1 VIEDRLRALLSEAVA
16 AAAPALGLEPP
27 FPEPELQRPRKK
39 GFGDFTTNVAMVA
52 ASDGGRDPR
61 ATAAA
66 IVGELPSAP
75 FLAKAEVAGPG
86 FINLWTTDA
95 WLHDVLRQI
104 VHEGERY
111 GGGTSTGKRI
121 QVEFV
126 SANPTG
132 PLTIGHA
139 RNAAIG
145 DALARLL
152 TFAGH
157 EVEREYYFNDAG
169 GQMDRFGASVEARY
183 LQLLGH
189 HAEMPDDGYHGDYVI
204 DLARDIL
211 EAEGPGLADRPP
223 EERFVRLREE
233 GAGRAMAQIRATLER
248 FGVAFDTYFLE
259 ASLVDKGEI
268 EQAIERLREAGSVY
282 DAEGATWFRS
292 TAFGDDKDRVA
303 IRSDGTH
310 TYFGADIAY
319 VLDKFSRGFD
329 HLIYVWG
336 ADHHG
341 DIARVK
347 GAATALGFDAERVEI
362 VMYQFVSFLRGGQPV
377 KMSKRAGTFVSLDEL
392 IDEVG
397 TDAARFHLL
406 LFSNDRPMNFDIAEV
421 ARQTLENPVYYVQ
434 YGHARIAS
442 ILRKAREEGIE
453 LGPVEDADLALLAS
467 EPEQDLLRALADM
480 PGLIAMAAEQRA
492 PHRLTH
498 AAQDL
503 AATFHRF
510 YTACRVVSDDAALTQ
525 ARLWLSWATK
535 RVLANILGLVGVSA
549 PESMGRLE
557 GSQLEGSRPDGTGPD
572 AEGPDG

>member
-1 VIEDRLRALLSEAVA
+1 LFL
-16 AAAPALGLEPP
+16 
-27 FPEPELQRPRKK
+27 RPRQK
-39 GFGDFTTNVAMVA
+39 GFGDFTTNVAMVL
-52 ASDGGRDPR
+52 ASQAGADPR
-61 ATAAA
+61 KTAAA
-66 IVGELPSAP
+66 VVEALAPAP

-86 FINLWTTDA
+86 FINVWTTDD
-95 WLHDVLRQI
+95 WLHDVVRQI
-104 VHEGERY
+104 VRDGDRY
-111 GGGTSTGKRI
+111 GAGAPTGQRI

-157 EVEREYYFNDAG
+157 DVEREYYFNDAG

-183 LQLLGH
+183 LQLLDRE
-189 HAEMPDDGYHGDYVI
+189 AQVPEDGYHGEYVV

-211 EAEGPGLADRPP
+211 DAEGPGLADLQP
-223 EERFVRLREE
+223 EERFVRLRAE
-233 GAGRAMAQIRATLER
+233 GARRAMAQIRVTLER
-248 FGVAFDTYFLE
+248 FGVAFDTFFLE
-259 ASLVDKGEI
+259 ASLVERGEI
-268 EQAIERLREAGSVY
+268 VQAIERLRESGVVY

-292 TAFGDDKDRVA
+292 TAFGDDKDRPA

-310 TYFGADIAY
+310 TYFAADIAY

-341 DIARVK
+341 HIVRVK
-347 GAATALGFDAERVEI
+347 GAASALGFDPDRVEI
-362 VMYQFVSFLRGGQPV
+362 VLYQFVSFLRGGEPV
-377 KMSKRAGTFVSLDEL
+377 KMSKRAGTFVSLDDL
-392 IDEVG
+392 IAEVG
-397 TDAARFHLL
+397 ADAARFHLL

-442 ILRKAREEGIE
+442 ILRKAAEEGVE
-453 LGPVEDADLALLAS
+453 LAPVEDADLGLLVTDA
-467 EPEQDLLRALADM
+467 ELDLMRALADV
-480 PGLIAMAAEQRA
+480 PRLIATAAEQRA

-503 AATFHRF
+503 AATFHHF
-510 YTACRVVSDDAALTQ
+510 YTECRVVSDDAVLTH
-525 ARLWLSWATK
+525 ARLWLSRATK
-535 RVLANILGLVGVSA
+535 QVLGTLLDLVGVSA
-549 PESMGRLE
+549 PESMERLVDAAAT
-557 GSQLEGSRPDGTGPD
+557 PDGAGD
-572 AEGPDG
+572 DG